1 MNDNFKAMD
10 LLNLI
15 SFYAQIFNIKQ
26 DEDESKYIH
35 NIIHAIAQEIDLL
48 HKENDEII
56 EQNNQIIKLLKEK

>member
-15 SFYAQIFNIKQ
+15 SFYAQISNIKQ

-35 NIIHAIAQEIDLL
+35 NIIYAIGREIDLL